1 MVFLVTEERPQ
12 EAPAGTL
19 EKQTALQKLAMKSGK
34 WLPEFV
40 LLHLNYNVFDMNA
53 TIETNPLLDRL
64 PKHLKQFIK
73 PQDYSDYTPINQAVW
88 RYVMRK
94 NVDYLSKVAHK
105 SYLDGLKK
113 TGIEVDN
120 IPSMYGMNRILTDI
134 GWAAVAVDGFIPP
147 NAFMEF
153 QAYNVLVIAS
163 DIRQLEHIE
172 YTPAPDIIH
181 EGAGHAPIIANP
193 EYAEY
198 LRRFGEIGCK
208 AISSDKDYQMYE
220 AIRLL
225 SIVKEAED
233 TPQATIDAAEKAV
246 EDLQNNM
253 GELSEMAQIRNLH
266 WWTVEYGLIGTVENP
281 KIYGAGLLSSIGES
295 AYCMTDKVTKIPYDI
310 SAANQSFDIT
320 KLQPQLY
327 VTPTFAYL
335 NLVLEEFANKMALRT
350 GGLSGIEKLI
360 DSTALGTIELSTGLQ
375 ISGVF
380 TKVIAH
386 EGKPIYIQTTG
397 KTALASREKE
407 LVGHGTLAHAEGFG
421 SPIGKLKGIN
431 LAIEDMSPKD
441 LNAYNITEGNTVK
454 LEFEGN
460 ITVEGEIVTG
470 SRNLQG
476 EIILIRMN
484 NCTVTH
490 GETILFQPEWGVY
503 DMAVGKKLVSAF
515 SGPADVNSFDLI
527 THMPSSTT
535 IKAKHSAERDDLETL
550 YQTVRS
556 IRETKDLE
564 TSLVPVFNKLK
575 AEHPNDWLLSVEIVE
590 LLKDRNEPQLLEDLL
605 VYLENLKQRRPEV
618 AHLISGGL
626 DLIFEKENA

>member
-1 MVFLVTEERPQ
+1 
-12 EAPAGTL
+12 
-19 EKQTALQKLAMKSGK
+19 
-34 WLPEFV
+34 
-40 LLHLNYNVFDMNA
+40 MNP

-64 PKHLKQFIK
+64 PNHLKQFIK

-94 NVDYLSKVAHK
+94 NVDYLSKVAHH

-113 TGIEVDN
+113 TGIEINN
-120 IPSMYGMNRILTDI
+120 IPSMYGMNRILTEI

-208 AISSDKDYQMYE
+208 AISSHKDYQMYE

-225 SIVKEAED
+225 SILKEAEG
-233 TPQATIDAAEKAV
+233 TPQADIDQAEKAV

-266 WWTVEYGLIGTVENP
+266 WWTVEYGLIGTIEDP

-295 AYCMTDKVTKIPYDI
+295 AWCMTDNVVKIPYDI

-327 VTPTFAYL
+327 VTPNFAYL
-335 NLVLEEFANKMALRT
+335 SLILEEFANKMALRT
-350 GGLSGIEKLI
+350 GGISGIQKLI
-360 DSTALGTIELSTGLQ
+360 NSNALGTIELSTGLQ
-375 ISGVF
+375 VSGVF
-380 TKVIAH
+380 TNVIEA
-386 EGKPIYIQTTG
+386 EGKPVYIQTTG
-397 KTALASREKE
+397 KTALSYREKE
-407 LVGHGTLAHAEGFG
+407 LVGHGTLTHPEGFG
-421 SPIGKLKGIN
+421 SPIGKLKGFN
-431 LAIEDMSPKD
+431 LAIEDMSPMD
-441 LNAYNITEGNTVK
+441 LNAYKIVENETIK
-454 LEFEGN
+454 LEFEGG
-460 ITVEGEIVTG
+460 IIVKGEIITG
-470 SRNLQG
+470 SRNLHG
-476 EIILIRMN
+476 EIILISFK
-484 NCTVTH
+484 NCTVTY
-490 GETILFQPEWGVY
+490 GDTILFKPEWGNY
-503 DMAVGKKLVSAF
+503 DMAIGKKVVSAF
-515 SGPADVNSFDLI
+515 SGPADANSFDLI
-527 THMPSSTT
+527 NSVPKTKT
-535 IKAKHSAERDDLETL
+535 IKAKHSKERDELEEL
-550 YQTVRS
+550 YKQVRS
-556 IRETKDLE
+556 IRETNSHE
-564 TSLVPVFNKLK
+564 TLLTSIFEKIKTN
-575 AEHPNDWLLSVEIVE
+575 HPNDWLLSVEITE
-590 LLKDRNEPQLLEDLL
+590 LLKNSNQPQLLQEVLAH
-605 VYLENLKQRRPEV
+605 LENLKTRRPEV

-626 DLIFEKENA
+626 DLIFDKEKC

>member
-1 MVFLVTEERPQ
+1 
-12 EAPAGTL
+12 
-19 EKQTALQKLAMKSGK
+19 
-34 WLPEFV
+34 
-40 LLHLNYNVFDMNA
+40 MNSN
-53 TIETNPLLDRL
+53 IETNPLLEKL

-94 NVDYLSKVAHK
+94 NVDYLSKVAHH
-105 SYLDGLKK
+105 SYLEGLRK
-113 TGIEVDN
+113 TGIEIDS
-120 IPSMYGMNRILTDI
+120 IPSMYGMNRILTEI

-208 AISSDKDYQMYE
+208 AISSHKDYQMYE

-225 SIVKEAED
+225 SILKEAED
-233 TPQATIDAAEKAV
+233 TPQEKIAEAEKAV
-246 EDLQNNM
+246 ADLQNNM

-295 AYCMTDKVTKIPYDI
+295 AWCMTANVKKIPYDI
-310 SAANQSFDIT
+310 SAANQNFDIT
-320 KLQPQLY
+320 QLQPQLY
-327 VTPTFAYL
+327 VTPNFSYL
-335 NLVLEEFANKMALRT
+335 SLILEEFANKMALRT
-350 GGLSGIEKLI
+350 GGLSGLNKLI
-360 DSTALGTIELSTGLQ
+360 HSNALGTIELSTSLQ

-380 TKVIAH
+380 TKVIEE
-386 EGKPIYIQTTG
+386 EGKPVYIQTTG
-397 KTALASREKE
+397 KTALSYREKE
-407 LVGHGTLAHAEGFG
+407 LVGHGTLTHSEGFG
-421 SPIGKLKGIN
+421 SPIGKLKGFN

-441 LNAYNITEGNTVK
+441 LQAYNIVENETVK

-460 ITVEGEIVTG
+460 IIVEGEIITG
-470 SRNLQG
+470 SRNLHG
-476 EIILIRMN
+476 EIILISFR

-490 GETILFQPEWGVY
+490 GEEFLFQPQWGNY
-503 DMAVGKKLVSAF
+503 DMAIGKKVVSAF
-515 SGPADVNSFDLI
+515 SGPADVNSFDLLN
-527 THMPSSTT
+527 TVPKTTT
-535 IKAKHSAERDDLETL
+535 IKAKHTDERDDLEIL
-550 YQTVRS
+550 YQTVRM
-556 IRETKDLE
+556 IRENKDSKTELNAIFE
-564 TSLVPVFNKLK
+564 KLK
-575 AEHPNDWLLSVEIVE
+575 NNHSNDWLLSIEIAE
-590 LLKDRNEPQLLEDLL
+590 LLKDSDQKQLLQEVL
-605 VYLENLKQRRPEV
+605 VYLDQLKQKRPET

-626 DLIFEKENA
+626 DLIFDKESVN